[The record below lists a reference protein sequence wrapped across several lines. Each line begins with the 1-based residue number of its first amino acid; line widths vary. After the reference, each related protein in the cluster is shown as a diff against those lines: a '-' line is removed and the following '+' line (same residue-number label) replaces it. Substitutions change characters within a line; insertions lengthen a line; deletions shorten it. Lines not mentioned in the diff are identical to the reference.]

1 VYPGQQRRLQPRQR
15 TVPVASPGSIEG
27 TSSEILLFGYSFE
40 RGGSCRG
47 FAKDRLRNLRTR
59 YRITASLT
67 RRAGGRK
74 AAKLTPRPALK
85 WCNNDQQLEPSC
97 HHGHRRPGG
106 SDSQPPGEGRPVFLP
121 VTARARRSVRGKDSR
136 NVPGVTS
143 PFSHS
148 AKRTVRWAGHQ
159 RWLCESVETRRR
171 FKSRQPDNVRPGDL
185 GGFVLLI
192 AAPTV
197 IQLRSN
203 DRQPR
208 DTPRTGSSRWWVRRS
223 SATRDDGRDLRCGRL
238 HVVRLG
244 ATLQRAIAELRSAG

>member
-1 VYPGQQRRLQPRQR
+1 VCPGQQRRLQLQATHGACRFTRLDRGDIIGDPPFRLSIRTWRKLPRVCQR
-15 TVPVASPGSIEG
+15 PLAQPVHEVQDHRVA
-27 TSSEILLFGYSFE
+27 
-40 RGGSCRG
+40 
-47 FAKDRLRNLRTR
+47 D
-59 YRITASLT
+59 

-74 AAKLTPRPALK
+74 AAKLAPRPARK

-159 RWLCESVETRRR
+159 RWLCESVEMRRE
-171 FKSRQPDNVRPGDL
+171 FKSSQPDNVRPGDP
-185 GGFVLLI
+185 GRFVLMLLVGMLLHGI
-192 AAPTV
+192 C
-197 IQLRSN
+197 
-203 DRQPR
+203 
-208 DTPRTGSSRWWVRRS
+208 
-223 SATRDDGRDLRCGRL
+223 AT
-238 HVVRLG
+238 
-244 ATLQRAIAELRSAG
+244 